1 MPSKTLET
9 WLINAQADSRIP
21 ALLGG
26 VIANLSA
33 AVKELSD
40 VLRVA
45 AIEGYEGYDGAENVH
60 GEAQKRLDLL
70 ADEIFGRHLEPNSS
84 IGAYVSEEQVAI
96 ADLGRPNAPYA
107 VCFDP
112 LDGSSN
118 TDVNITIGSIFSVQ
132 PWTGGNLLGPGRAQ
146 VAAGFAAYGPA
157 TTVVLT
163 FGAEAALFQ
172 LDPRTGTFLLV
183 DPALQIPRHTK
194 EYAVNSSRA
203 VHWDPVVSAYIG
215 ERTRGEPRFNMRWTG
230 SMVADVQRILRRGGI
245 FLYPADAETRHK
257 GGRLRLLYEAAPIAL
272 IIEAAG
278 GRASTGRCD
287 LLDVV
292 PADVHQRVP
301 VILGSA
307 EEVERLVA
315 AYRE

>member
-1 MPSKTLET
+1 MTLET
-9 WLINAQADSRIP
+9 WLIDAQASGRIP

-45 AIEGYEGYDGAENVH
+45 AIEGHDGYEGAENVH

-70 ADEIFGRHLEPNSS
+70 ADEIFARHLERNSA
-84 IGAYVSEEQVAI
+84 IGAYVSEEQVAM
-96 ADLGRPNAPYA
+96 ADLARPNAPYA

-118 TDVNITIGSIFSVQ
+118 SDVNMIVGSIFSVQ
-132 PWTGGNLLGPGRAQ
+132 PWAGGNLLLPGRAQ

-157 TTVVLT
+157 TTLVVT
-163 FGAEAALFQ
+163 FGVEAALFQ
-172 LDPRTGTFLLV
+172 LEPRTGTFLLI
-183 DPALQIPRHTK
+183 DPALQIARRTT
-194 EYAVNSSRA
+194 EYAINSSRA
-203 VHWDPVVSAYIG
+203 VLWDAAVATYVG
-215 ERTRGEPRFNMRWTG
+215 ERTHGEPRFNMRWTG

-245 FLYPADAETRHK
+245 FLYPADAETQHK

-272 IIEAAG
+272 IVEAAG

-287 LLDVV
+287 LLDVI

-307 EEVERLVA
+307 QEVERLVA
-315 AYRE
+315 SYDE